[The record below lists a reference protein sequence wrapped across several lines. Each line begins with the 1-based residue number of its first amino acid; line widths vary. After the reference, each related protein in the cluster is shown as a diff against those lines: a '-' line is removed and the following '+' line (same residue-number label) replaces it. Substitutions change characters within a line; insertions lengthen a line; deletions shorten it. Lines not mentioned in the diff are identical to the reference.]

1 MQNLGSNP
9 ALGAP
14 KLVWL
19 ARSKPQALCLG
30 TWCDSEA
37 LPSPADVQGSWMRGG
52 LVFPEP

>member
-37 LPSPADVQGSWMRGG
+37 LPSPADVQGSWMQGG
-52 LVFPEP
+52 LVFPDP